1 MSEGAYQSHTPP
13 PVGSTPS
20 SLPHSSSTNPAN
32 PVAKLPS
39 EVAGS
44 MDTHGDRANSGSA
57 LSSLNHSALASPGA
71 HLNNSTANGVSAH
84 LYAPGTHGLLG
95 GGGMDS
101 LPFASHFP
109 GTFGGQHGG
118 SMQWSS
124 FPGGVTAEGLTQ
136 MGAFAYPQQ
145 HMMATPGGGG
155 ANLSGLWQ
163 ADPFAFGGAGGQKIG
178 SLGST
183 ALAANAHTTQSE
195 RGCNA
200 PTTEVTRLE
209 GGERGRHLS
218 ESSTVDDLVTE
229 RVNSEIKGMHAEIQG
244 LVDAGVKA
252 GMDTHLKE
260 MVDAELARILQGNK
274 KGPGG
279 DMPPAILRAVHTDM
293 RFLMGIRDKSGRPGR
308 KKAWVL
314 PDPLGPEEEAR
325 RAGDGSPL
333 HNPDW
338 YKDANAGV
346 NNNFICDTV
355 KLVKQKADD
364 HQLDP
369 LLVQDDELIR
379 RAAVGYF
386 KSMKRKYIGEH
397 NPEAGE
403 KLKKRGDIG
412 RYYQRRHRKTHLMRI
427 GIEPFR
433 IVFGLAETEGVQEIV
448 CSSCVSEEGSA
459 DEALAETGVRDARR
473 READVGAGAFEVHP
487 LMWRAVEVS
496 RLYMVLTVFS
506 RYVREKEDIVDLENA
521 LAALATEA
529 AEVNMPED
537 VRLAKSALLRGGY
550 LDKVKEAVKGWSTIY
565 FNKSQRH
572 ERFRGPRSAYIH
584 SAPDLQGSKIP
595 YTECI
600 SAKWAAK
607 SSENSR
613 VAAKLPGRP
622 STCTIFDL
630 VLPDSLIPADDLAWL
645 TTVEDEGYEAGGED
659 EADPEV

>member
-71 HLNNSTANGVSAH
+71 HLNNLTESRAASE
-84 LYAPGTHGLLG
+84 YRQRR

-101 LPFASHFP
+101 MPFASHFP

-260 MVDAELARILQGNK
+260 MVDAELVRILQGNK

-355 KLVKQKADD
+355 KLVKQKA
-364 HQLDP
+364 
-369 LLVQDDELIR
+369 
-379 RAAVGYF
+379 VGYF

-412 RYYQRRHRKTHLMRI
+412 RYYQRRHRVK
-427 GIEPFR
+427 PFR

-487 LMWRAVEVS
+487 LMWRAVEVGH
-496 RLYMVLTVFS
+496 LHIL
-506 RYVREKEDIVDLENA
+506 
-521 LAALATEA
+521 
-529 AEVNMPED
+529 
-537 VRLAKSALLRGGY
+537 
-550 LDKVKEAVKGWSTIY
+550 
-565 FNKSQRH
+565 
-572 ERFRGPRSAYIH
+572 
-584 SAPDLQGSKIP
+584 
-595 YTECI
+595 
-600 SAKWAAK
+600 
-607 SSENSR
+607 
-613 VAAKLPGRP
+613 
-622 STCTIFDL
+622 
-630 VLPDSLIPADDLAWL
+630 
-645 TTVEDEGYEAGGED
+645 
-659 EADPEV
+659 